1 MRRRMRRRRGT
12 CVMEYRGTK
21 KKIPQIARE
30 LNVAY
35 VLEGSV
41 QRTGGS
47 VRITG
52 QLIRA
57 ATDAHVWARNFDRE
71 LSTLNAQRLTFN
83 V

>member
-1 MRRRMRRRRGT
+1 
-12 CVMEYRGTK
+12 MEYRGTK
-21 KKIPQIARE
+21 KKIPQIACE

-41 QRTGGS
+41 QRAGGS

-52 QLIRA
+52 QLFRA
-57 ATDAHVWARNFDRE
+57 ATDEHVWARNFDRE